1 VLFRDT
7 FTEGIK
13 LTDSHDPL
21 FQVDSKNPWY
31 VDDHFVR
38 QYNRRGSRAVIE
50 KRWVVFK
57 EALTDFYRSTSK
69 VSSSKLIRILDSG
82 CGDGINLFGLGNI
95 VREKGWNA
103 SIFGVDYN
111 PLRIERASIFSEIE
125 EIRLSSLDALPYPD
139 DYFDVVL
146 CNQVLEHIPQD
157 KKVVLELKR
166 VLCSGGIFIVGVPNE
181 GCFLGWFRNHVA
193 QRSILQTTDHVNFY
207 TKESI
212 SHLISG
218 AGFSILKIE
227 PSGFFFPH
235 SVLHYILA
243 YTKSGRW
250 LLNTVGKAWKS
261 QCAEL
266 IVIAAK

>member
-1 VLFRDT
+1 
-7 FTEGIK
+7 
-13 LTDSHDPL
+13 LTD
-21 FQVDSKNPWY
+21 Y
-31 VDDHFVR
+31 
-38 QYNRRGSRAVIE
+38 
-50 KRWVVFK
+50 
-57 EALTDFYRSTSK
+57 YRSTNK
-69 VSSSKLIRILDSG
+69 VSSSKPIRILDSG

-111 PLRIERASIFSEIE
+111 PLRIARASIFSEIE
-125 EIRLSSLDALPYPD
+125 EIRQSSLDALPYPD

-146 CNQVLEHIPQD
+146 CNQVLEHIQQD

-181 GCFLGWFRNHVA
+181 GCFLGRFRNHVV

-212 SHLISG
+212 FNLISG
-218 AGFSILKIE
+218 AGFSISKIE
-227 PSGFFFPH
+227 QSGFFLPH
-235 SVLHYILA
+235 SVVHYILA

-250 LLNTVGKAWKS
+250 LLNAVGKAWKS

-266 IVIAAK
+266 IVIAVK